1 MTGWYGP
8 RPRRVEIHTGA
19 VDPDGGIVEGA
30 SGLETG
36 ITCIRITGHE
46 VVVLH
51 EFPSQGNTAPLPDCR
66 TGRPGPS

>member
-1 MTGWYGP
+1 M
-8 RPRRVEIHTGA
+8 
-19 VDPDGGIVEGA
+19 EGA

-46 VVVLH
+46 VVVLR